1 MREKLKNLIY
11 LLFLLFFLISINE
24 LSIVS
29 HKLRTTTYGIPVT
42 SLLNYLIF
50 MLLGFILSLEC
61 LKIREKGTLIKRIDF
76 FKFTFIV
83 LPLST
88 TLMIKCLS
96 YSGSFAL
103 PSFMMNLT
111 ETFYMV
117 ISCILGFTIPISL
130 YFKE

>member
-42 SLLNYLIF
+42 SILNYLIF
-50 MLLGFILSLEC
+50 MLLGVILSLEC
-61 LKIREKGTLIKRIDF
+61 LKIRAKGTLIKRIDF

-96 YSGSFAL
+96 YSRSFAL

-117 ISCILGFTIPISL
+117 ISCILGFTIPISI
-130 YFKE
+130 YIKE